1 MMDAIALK
9 PNAVGINASGINFQT
24 YSSGTLTSC
33 SKTGMNHAVVAAGY
47 STTDANPYWNV
58 RNSWGPSW
66 GMGGYVRIGMSDTAN
81 NGKGLCGI
89 NQDVGYPNT
98 VAWSP

>member
-1 MMDAIALK
+1 MMDGISLK

-33 SKTGMNHAVVAAGY
+33 NKTSMNHAVVAAGY
-47 STTDANPYWNV
+47 STTDPNPYWNV
-58 RNSWGPSW
+58 RNSWGSSW
-66 GMGGYVRIGMSDTAN
+66 GMNGYVRIGMDDTAN
-81 NGKGLCGI
+81 KGKGLCGI

-98 VAWSP
+98 VTWNA